1 MMKYYNLYIEQT
13 SRRTFACVVCDKHY
27 SCHRELEDHSWHHT
41 GRKLHE
47 CHICK
52 MKLTSDGSLR
62 CHQLI
67 CTQAVGDNAN
77 GLSTVD
83 ELEVPTTKNKGE
95 NSFYYL
101 LNI

>member
-1 MMKYYNLYIEQT
+1 
-13 SRRTFACVVCDKHY
+13 
-27 SCHRELEDHSWHHT
+27 
-41 GRKLHE
+41 
-47 CHICK
+47 